1 MKPFKHARISAKK
14 FGGSPDDYIDIHEFI
29 DTTKSAFADMRH
41 RAILHNTMGPYICA
55 RVFGDQR
62 YNSEGRIYD
71 VRDVAEQ
78 HILDDLGVIPTLDA
92 WLKNM
97 RLQPW
102 MGGNK
107 PKVQY
112 LQRNKVG
119 LTVAPQGINSVNDAL
134 SFIQDAC
141 GKVEYVKSGGQNSC
155 VVSLFC
161 GNIEYKH
168 ISLNLID
175 ATKALYNELKSKD
188 LICLLF
194 ESEEKSKEIGE

>member
-41 RAILHNTMGPYICA
+41 RAILHNSMGPYICA
-55 RVFGDQR
+55 RVFGEQR
-62 YNSEGRIYD
+62 YNSDGRIYD

-112 LQRNKVG
+112 LQRNKVA
-119 LTVAPQGINSVNDAL
+119 LTVPMKGINSVNDAI
-134 SFIQDAC
+134 SFIQDAG
-141 GKVEYVKSGGQNSC
+141 GKIEYIMTNGQNSC
-155 VVSLFC
+155 VVSVIC
-161 GNIEYKH
+161 GNIEYKQ
-168 ISLNLID
+168 IRLNLID
-175 ATKALYNELKSKD
+175 ATKALYNDLRNKD
-188 LICLLF
+188 LIALLF
-194 ESEEKSKEIGE
+194 EEENK